1 MAARATR
8 RPHPRR
14 VRSKPMRRVSKGGG
28 GGKSGGCALV
38 LFLVGLALI
47 GTAAGAWL
55 ALRGAA

>member
-1 MAARATR
+1 
-8 RPHPRR
+8 
-14 VRSKPMRRVSKGGG
+14 MRRVSKGGG